1 MNIYIKRFILLN
13 ILLLAISCNAP
24 GDNQNTT
31 VSISTTLGTIRV
43 RLYDDTPVHRDNFI
57 KLIKSGFYNDV
68 SFHRV
73 IKDFMIQAGDPDTK
87 TNKAG
92 VPDSLATYTLPSE
105 FRSEHFHKRGALA
118 AARQGED
125 INPDMRSSGTQFY
138 IVQGKKLSY
147 DEIDQMEQRINSNI
161 KQSYFNQLLKH
172 VADSIAATGQTLSP
186 GEIQEI
192 ASIKMFDYLT
202 STKEFSIPDAHRD
215 VYVNEGGVPRL
226 DGTYTVF
233 GEVIEG
239 IEIVDKIAETETDQ
253 EDKPVNDI
261 RILKMKIE

>member
-1 MNIYIKRFILLN
+1 MNIYLKRLFLIN
-13 ILLLAISCNAP
+13 ILFLLISCNAP

-31 VSISTTLGTIRV
+31 VSISTTYGTIRV
-43 RLYDDTPVHRDNFI
+43 KLYDDTPVHRDNFI
-57 KLIKSGFYNDV
+57 NLIKSGFYDDI

-73 IKDFMIQAGDPDTK
+73 IKDFMIQAGDPETK
-87 TNKAG
+87 KNKAG
-92 VPDSLATYTLPSE
+92 LSDTLTTYTLPSE

-118 AARQGED
+118 AARQSDD
-125 INPDMRSSGTQFY
+125 INPEMRSSGTQFY
-138 IVQGKKLSY
+138 IVQGTKLSY
-147 DEIDQMEQRINSNI
+147 EELDQMEQRVNSNI
-161 KQSYFNQLLKH
+161 KQSYFNQLLKN
-172 VADSIAATGQTLSP
+172 VADSVANSGQTLSA

-202 STKEFSIPDAHRD
+202 STKDFSIPSDHRD
-215 VYVNEGGVPRL
+215 VYVSEGGVPRL

-239 IEIVDKIAETETDQ
+239 IEVVDKIAETETDQ
-253 EDKPVNDI
+253 TDKPVNDV